1 MNQKSTIKNTVSQF
15 IFLVIFLLALV
26 IAITTFRGSAPG
38 KFGPTQ
44 GVTPVMTSSVT
55 PGPNETQTVAA
66 IITLKAIGEAT
77 YLAITRTPETPVYL
91 PTGIYDDQRV
101 RISAELLF
109 IDAQNAW
116 GGFIDGNR
124 FTLYAGSLQ
133 SDPDQGVVGLVTSL
147 PGGKRIEKFVTP
159 SKHGALRVVTEQN
172 NRITLIAA
180 DGTIFYFDLPTRQFV
195 ASLTEVAPSVT
206 PSPLATPEPI
216 GLPYPLPTAPDT
228 VVP

>member
-1 MNQKSTIKNTVSQF
+1 MNQKSTPINTLAQ
-15 IFLVIFLLALV
+15 IAILVILGLAIV
-26 IAITTFRGSAPG
+26 FAITTLRGTAPG
-38 KFGPTQ
+38 LLSPTQ
-44 GVTPVMTSSVT
+44 GATPVITSSVT
-55 PGPNETQTVAA
+55 PDPDETQTSEA

-77 YLAITRTPETPVYL
+77 YLAITRTPETPIYL

-147 PGGKRIEKFVTP
+147 PGGKRIEKFVSP
-159 SKHGALRVVTEQN
+159 SKHGALRIVSEQN
-172 NRITLIAA
+172 NRVTLIAT
-180 DGTIFYFDLPTRQFV
+180 DGTNFYFDIPTRQFV

-206 PSPLATPEPI
+206 PSPSVTPEPT
-216 GLPYPLPTAPDT
+216 GLPYPPPTEPNT